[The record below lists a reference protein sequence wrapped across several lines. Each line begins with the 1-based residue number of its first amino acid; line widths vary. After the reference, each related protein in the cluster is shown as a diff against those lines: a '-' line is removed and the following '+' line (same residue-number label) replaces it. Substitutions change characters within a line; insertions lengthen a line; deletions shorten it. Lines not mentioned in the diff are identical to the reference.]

1 MLNQYLRATQSQIEI
16 ISMNQEEAQRN
27 NDASIKNLETQI
39 WWISNNFLTCLES
52 DYHELP

>member
-1 MLNQYLRATQSQIEI
+1 MINQYLQTTQSQIEI

-52 DYHELP
+52 NYHELP